1 MNQSEYTIQELS
13 ELTGLP
19 RRTIHFYVQQEIIP
33 PPEGA
38 GLGAYY
44 TDNHLLRLKLVP
56 ILRQQGLR
64 LDDIREKF
72 QGTRVSELGKLY
84 QRSDQETVR
93 PAPSK
98 PAQQNYTHYQLP
110 AGIVLMA
117 PATLNPLERRKLVDL
132 LSAAQRILGNQNLS
146 NQDDHNPS
154 NTIQEEE

>member
-1 MNQSEYTIQELS
+1 MTQSEYTIQELS

-56 ILRQQGLR
+56 VLRQQGLR

-72 QGTRVSELGKLY
+72 QGVGEAELGKLY
-84 QRSDQETVR
+84 QRSDQKAPKPV
-93 PAPSK
+93 PSK

-110 AGIVLMA
+110 AGVVLMA
-117 PATLNPLERRKLVDL
+117 PATLNPLEHQKLAEL
-132 LSAAQRILGNQNLS
+132 LNTAQRILGNQNLS
-146 NQDDHNPS
+146 EHDRHNPS
-154 NTIQEEE
+154 IPIQEEE

>member
-1 MNQSEYTIQELS
+1 MTQSEYTIQELS

-44 TDNHLLRLKLVP
+44 TDIHLLRLKLVP

-72 QGTRVSELGKLY
+72 QGGGEAELVKLY
-84 QRSDQETVR
+84 QRSEKITVK
-93 PAPSK
+93 PAPSR

-110 AGIVLMA
+110 AGVVLMA
-117 PATLNPLERRKLVDL
+117 PATLNPLERQKLADL
-132 LSAAQRILGNQNLS
+132 LSAAQRILGNSNLS
-146 NQDDHNPS
+146 KKDGQNPS
-154 NTIQEEE
+154 HPFRR